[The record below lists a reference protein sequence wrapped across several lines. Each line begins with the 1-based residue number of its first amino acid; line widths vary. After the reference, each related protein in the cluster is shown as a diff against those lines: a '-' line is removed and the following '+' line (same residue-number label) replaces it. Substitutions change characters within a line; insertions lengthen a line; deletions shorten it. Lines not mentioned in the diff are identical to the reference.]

1 MGCAFDSFSKS
12 WIDRSY
18 IMVLLV
24 LCYVLPT
31 TTNWVCYLA
40 MVFRFRNSDYKYITV
55 TRKRNSSYPMVNYH
69 KRVGNLFNETFLS
82 FLIYITIR
90 FIYVGLNIK

>member
-69 KRVGNLFNETFLS
+69 KRVGSLFNQTFLT
-82 FLIYITIR
+82 FLN
-90 FIYVGLNIK
+90 FISTWV